1 MTTLVCRNNTGFD
14 GESRSIAASIRA
26 MAPYNFSWAVYVP
39 KLKLVGNGIQDES
52 GYRIPMDTP
61 RFREPFGKGNL
72 PDSTGSPF
80 HHPSKRD
87 WNPGNEVI
95 VSDASEEGKCPGLE
109 SFRELRQANVRM
121 LYRSS
126 VEKCQKGN
134 EKKPLLSL
142 HWGSWKN
149 CAIANQYQT
158 YKFVFQKMELMQA

>member
-39 KLKLVGNGIQDES
+39 KLKLGGKGI
-52 GYRIPMDTP
+52 RDTP
-61 RFREPFGKGNL
+61 RFRDP
-72 PDSTGSPF
+72 PTGRF
-80 HHPSKRD
+80 HRV
-87 WNPGNEVI
+87 NEVI

-126 VEKCQKGN
+126 VEKCQREM
-134 EKKPLLSL
+134 EKKSHFFHFIGAVGTTVPLQINVQHIHINVFFNNGVDASLSTVL
-142 HWGSWKN
+142 FKS
-149 CAIANQYQT
+149 CAHY
-158 YKFVFQKMELMQA
+158 VSL

>member
-39 KLKLVGNGIQDES
+39 KLKLVGNGIQDDS
-52 GYRIPMDTP
+52 GYPKILGTIWQM
-61 RFREPFGKGNL
+61 KGNL
-72 PDSTGSPF
+72 PDSAGSPF
-80 HHPSKRD
+80 HHPSKMD
-87 WNPGNEVI
+87 WNRGNEVI